1 MVFKS
6 AAPLPALS
14 FQASSRDGLPVVDT
28 NTLREAALRASWQ
41 RDQRVSRRRLAVR
54 WVLWSVWKY
63 RFYIAAL
70 LACVLA
76 FLYWFLQE
84 GDQAPAMPSSA
95 VTAKP
100 APTVPVPLAPPVP
113 DLQLRIESHLLEP
126 HQPAPSTG
134 AVPEDIALSPSLKL
148 DTRLTIKETA
158 P

>member
-1 MVFKS
+1 M
-6 AAPLPALS
+6 
-14 FQASSRDGLPVVDT
+14 RDGLPVVDT

-54 WVLWSVWKY
+54 WLLWSMWKY

-76 FLYWFLQE
+76 FLYWSLQKSE
-84 GDQAPAMPSSA
+84 QVPALPPSA
-95 VTAKP
+95 ATAKP
-100 APTVPVPLAPPVP
+100 APTPPVPLALPVP

-126 HQPAPSTG
+126 HPPAQPTG
-134 AVPEDIALSPSLKL
+134 AVPEDIALPPSLKL